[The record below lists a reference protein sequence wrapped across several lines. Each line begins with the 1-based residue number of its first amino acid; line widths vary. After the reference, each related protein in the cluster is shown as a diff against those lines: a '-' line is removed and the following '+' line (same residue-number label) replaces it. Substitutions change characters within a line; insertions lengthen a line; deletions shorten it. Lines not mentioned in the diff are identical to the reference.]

1 MRETRSRYGSVCVLV
16 AFLLLVPLFSMNVAA
31 DSLPGAPINP
41 IATGGIARITISW
54 TAPANTGPAITG
66 YTIYKWTNST
76 DLGAFEDL
84 PSTPCTFVDLTVQNG
99 HTYNYYVTAKNN
111 VGEGSPSTNV
121 SAAPLSSPFAPTGL
135 VLTPGV
141 GGMSLSWNPPYND
154 GGSTIICYRVYR
166 GTSSST
172 LLYLKNTTQTSIID
186 GGLSNGQTYYYQI
199 TAVNI
204 VGEGAKSDTVHR
216 TLSSPPGPLLDFQAV
231 ASASR
236 VNLTWTAPSD
246 NGGSAITG
254 YLIYRSLIS
263 GQETFLQQVTSST
276 SYQDSNL
283 ANGVTYYYQVSAV
296 NSAGEG
302 QRSNELARVPT
313 AVLGPPTSVTA
324 TPANSSVYLTWAAPA
339 NTGGSPASSYKIY
352 RGTSATSF
360 LFLASVNQ
368 TSYRDMNLTNGHGYF
383 YRVSS
388 VNAVGEGLPGA
399 PIPSTP
405 VNTASVPFQL
415 NSVSGIR
422 SVALSWSTPAD
433 IGGASISTYRIYRS
447 LSGTGTFDLIASVSG
462 TTYTD
467 KQLNNG
473 TLYFYHVTAVNS
485 AGEGP
490 AAATSSTTFPLPDP
504 PVLNASMSG
513 MNVHLAWSACPS
525 AISYRIYRGDVSGGQ
540 TYLRSV
546 LTNSYLDGPFVSGR
560 TVFYLVTVVN
570 ATGESLPSNEASV
583 KIVSL
588 PSAPLNLT
596 ASIAWSEAVLR
607 WEAPLNF
614 GSASTITYQVLRG
627 LSPGSEQVIGTCD
640 TSAYNDST
648 IDPAQQYYYQVK
660 AVNQAGAGA
669 ASNEVGVYYRNVF
682 TASVLTVIPGLERIT
697 LQWTVP
703 TDTDGNP
710 LTGYQVYRRGTG
722 APEAF
727 LIGENITAL
736 TDTGVVAGQ
745 VYYYE
750 VKGVTEAELG
760 PASNEVNATPFSFP
774 GTPVSFSAAAS
785 ADSAILNWSAPV
797 TDGNSSV
804 IGYHVFRGGAAGNL
818 SQVATVSGLNYT
830 DTGLVAGTTYYYE
843 VTAFNAAGDGHASS
857 ETSITAPVLNDPPV
871 GLTATVSGGKITLE
885 WNPPAGTNV
894 FTYSIY
900 RGNGSGVEV
909 FLTNF
914 PGTSWV
920 DSNVSDGQ
928 TYYYRVSATTM
939 HGESQMS
946 EEAVVTTVG
955 AQNQI
960 QAGIPDQ
967 LWFRMVIIM
976 TILVV
981 GFFSFVVFVR
991 NGTLRVNM
999 GR

>member
-1 MRETRSRYGSVCVLV
+1 
-16 AFLLLVPLFSMNVAA
+16 
-31 DSLPGAPINP
+31 
-41 IATGGIARITISW
+41 
-54 TAPANTGPAITG
+54 
-66 YTIYKWTNST
+66 
-76 DLGAFEDL
+76 
-84 PSTPCTFVDLTVQNG
+84 
-99 HTYNYYVTAKNN
+99 
-111 VGEGSPSTNV
+111 
-121 SAAPLSSPFAPTGL
+121 
-135 VLTPGV
+135 
-141 GGMSLSWNPPYND
+141 
-154 GGSTIICYRVYR
+154 
-166 GTSSST
+166 
-172 LLYLKNTTQTSIID
+172 
-186 GGLSNGQTYYYQI
+186 
-199 TAVNI
+199 
-204 VGEGAKSDTVHR
+204 
-216 TLSSPPGPLLDFQAV
+216 
-231 ASASR
+231 
-236 VNLTWTAPSD
+236 
-246 NGGSAITG
+246 
-254 YLIYRSLIS
+254 
-263 GQETFLQQVTSST
+263 
-276 SYQDSNL
+276 
-283 ANGVTYYYQVSAV
+283 
-296 NSAGEG
+296 
-302 QRSNELARVPT
+302 
-313 AVLGPPTSVTA
+313 
-324 TPANSSVYLTWAAPA
+324 
-339 NTGGSPASSYKIY
+339 
-352 RGTSATSF
+352 
-360 LFLASVNQ
+360 
-368 TSYRDMNLTNGHGYF
+368 
-383 YRVSS
+383 
-388 VNAVGEGLPGA
+388 
-399 PIPSTP
+399 
-405 VNTASVPFQL
+405 
-415 NSVSGIR
+415 
-422 SVALSWSTPAD
+422 
-433 IGGASISTYRIYRS
+433 
-447 LSGTGTFDLIASVSG
+447 
-462 TTYTD
+462 
-467 KQLNNG
+467 
-473 TLYFYHVTAVNS
+473 
-485 AGEGP
+485 
-490 AAATSSTTFPLPDP
+490 
-504 PVLNASMSG
+504 MSG

-540 TYLRSV
+540 TYLKSV
-546 LTNSYLDGPFVSGR
+546 LSNSYLDGPFVSGR

-570 ATGESLPSNEASV
+570 VTGESLPSNEASV
-583 KIVSL
+583 RDRVPALGSGQSHRL
-588 PSAPLNLT
+588 HRLVRGGPEMGEHRS
-596 ASIAWSEAVLR
+596 
-607 WEAPLNF
+607 NF

-627 LSPGSEQVIGTCD
+627 LSPGWSRSSAICD
-640 TSAYNDST
+640 TQRTTDSA

-669 ASNEVGVYYRNVF
+669 ASNEVGAYYRNVF

-857 ETSITAPVLNDPPV
+857 ETSITAPALDDPPV

-946 EEAVVTTVG
+946 EEAVATTVG

-960 QAGIPDQ
+960 QAG
-967 LWFRMVIIM
+967 FR
-976 TILVV
+976 TSS
-981 GFFSFVVFVR
+981 GSAWSS
-991 NGTLRVNM
+991 
-999 GR
+999 